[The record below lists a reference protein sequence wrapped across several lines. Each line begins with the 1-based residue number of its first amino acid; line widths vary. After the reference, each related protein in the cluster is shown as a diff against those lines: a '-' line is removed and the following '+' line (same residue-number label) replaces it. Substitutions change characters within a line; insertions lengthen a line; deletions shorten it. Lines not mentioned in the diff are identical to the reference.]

1 MHSYAT
7 DAKDRESIPLWLAV
21 LAVASTLSL
30 NYLLRALQLQVPWW
44 IDAPSV
50 MGFYGIWYTV
60 FDSFLWRLQLGFI
73 HFSDIPDIRGTWVGV
88 IKSTYGG
95 ETEVPKV
102 ILYVHQTWSQ
112 LSIQVNTGTSR
123 SFSTMAVVNTS
134 KSSEAGLKYEYL
146 NEPGTFSIQTMN
158 AHRGTANLRLTSDG
172 ITLKG
177 EYYTGRGRQ
186 NIGDMI
192 FHKVSTQ
199 FLTRDIALK
208 QANYSP

>member
-30 NYLLRALQLQVPWW
+30 NYLLQALQLQVPWW

-95 ETEVPKV
+95 ETKVSKV
-102 ILYVHQTWSQ
+102 IL
-112 LSIQVNTGTSR
+112 
-123 SFSTMAVVNTS
+123 
-134 KSSEAGLKYEYL
+134 
-146 NEPGTFSIQTMN
+146 
-158 AHRGTANLRLTSDG
+158 
-172 ITLKG
+172 
-177 EYYTGRGRQ
+177 
-186 NIGDMI
+186 
-192 FHKVSTQ
+192 
-199 FLTRDIALK
+199 
-208 QANYSP
+208 